1 MPTFEHPFAG
11 MTSDRKL
18 TKEEL
23 IRAIRFSIA
32 AEYEAIQ
39 LYNQLAESI
48 DDELAIKVLNHVAD
62 EEKEHVGEF
71 WKVLTI
77 LAPDEIDFYKSGEQ
91 EVEEEMEE
99 MRFSSESE
107 ALQYLSNFTG
117 KRIKIAGSIKGPG
130 IPDGTG
136 PMKDSEDCVINS
148 QDQNPEPKPP
158 QTIDMGDHIEYAIEH
173 LMWEEGISREE
184 AKEQISKKIL
194 SASEDFKF
202 SSVNEALQHLADF
215 TGKKVKIA
223 SENLS
228 DIKVLY
234 REGDGSMKLWG
245 IPYGMR
251 PNQSPKDL
259 KDADNTK
266 DWIYLGVPGSEKPE
280 VKEYLKAVES
290 YVPTGPGEWDEPKV
304 DEVGHLF
311 DKKLVEG
318 TELGQSI
325 TIPNGEV
332 RIWMSPDDGNYIVQW
347 IDSTGRI
354 AQGSDASVESFE
366 EAVGVVDDIRPEYI

>member
-228 DIKVLY
+228 DIKVL
-234 REGDGSMKLWG
+234 
-245 IPYGMR
+245 
-251 PNQSPKDL
+251 
-259 KDADNTK
+259 
-266 DWIYLGVPGSEKPE
+266 
-280 VKEYLKAVES
+280 
-290 YVPTGPGEWDEPKV
+290 
-304 DEVGHLF
+304 
-311 DKKLVEG
+311 
-318 TELGQSI
+318 
-325 TIPNGEV
+325 
-332 RIWMSPDDGNYIVQW
+332 
-347 IDSTGRI
+347 
-354 AQGSDASVESFE
+354 
-366 EAVGVVDDIRPEYI
+366 